1 MVTLGEYIK
10 NIRAKGRRSFTG
22 AEAMAELG
30 ITRQQFNDRIY
41 YLKKSGEVI
50 SPAKSFYVIVAP
62 EEIPQGAPNPAD
74 LVIMLMKHLQL
85 DYYTCLLS
93 AAQQYG
99 AAHQRPM
106 IFQVMVNKQIKPLR
120 FGSVGI
126 NFIYKKSLDALP
138 TQNFAKQAGYLK
150 VSSPELTAMDLILY
164 TRKSAGLGNVSTV
177 LYELIDS
184 IDGDKLIELANQTN
198 GKGWVQRLGYIL
210 EQLDSDD
217 EKSAKHKTRVVSKL
231 EKYLSK
237 QELTYLK
244 LTPELS
250 SKGSNRNSKWKIIE
264 NTTVESDL

>member
-1 MVTLGEYIK
+1 MTTQSEYIK
-10 NIRAKGRRSFTG
+10 DIRTRGKRSFTG
-22 AEAMAELG
+22 PEAMAELG

-41 YLKKSGEVI
+41 YLKKSGEII
-50 SPAKSFYVIVAP
+50 SPSRGFYIIVAP

-74 LVIMLMKHLQL
+74 LVIMLMKHLKL

-106 IFQVMVNKQIKPLR
+106 IFQVMVNKQMKPLR
-120 FGSVGI
+120 FGAVGI
-126 NFIYKKSLDALP
+126 NFIYKKSLEDLP
-138 TQNFAKQAGYLK
+138 TQEFTKKAGYLK

-164 TRKSAGLGNVSTV
+164 TGKSAGLGNVATV
-177 LYELIDS
+177 LYELVDS
-184 IDGDKLIELANQTN
+184 INGDKLVKLAQQTN

-217 EKSAKHKTRVVSKL
+217 EKSAKHKASIITKL
-231 EKYLSK
+231 AKYLTK

-244 LTPELS
+244 LTPELA
-250 SKGSNRNSKWKIIE
+250 SKGCSRDSKWKIIE

>member
-1 MVTLGEYIK
+1 MTTLGEYIK
-10 NIRAKGRRSFTG
+10 DIRMKGKRSFTG

-41 YLKKSGEVI
+41 YLKKSGDII
-50 SPAKSFYVIVAP
+50 SPAKSFYIIVAP

-74 LVIMLMKHLQL
+74 LVIMLMKHLKL

-106 IFQVMVNKQIKPLR
+106 IFQVMVNKQLQPLR
-120 FGSVGI
+120 FGAVGI
-126 NFIYKKSLDALP
+126 NFLYKKSLEDLP
-138 TQNFAKQAGYLK
+138 IQEFAKKAGYLK
-150 VSSPELTAMDLILY
+150 VSSPELTAMDLFLY
-164 TRKSAGLGNVSTV
+164 TNKAAGLGNVATV

-184 IDGDKLIELANQTN
+184 IDGDKLTELARKTN

-217 EKSAKHKTRVVSKL
+217 DKSAKHKARVISKL
-231 EKYLSK
+231 EKYLAK

-244 LTPELS
+244 LTPELA
-250 SKGSNRNSKWKIIE
+250 SKGCKRNSKWKIIE